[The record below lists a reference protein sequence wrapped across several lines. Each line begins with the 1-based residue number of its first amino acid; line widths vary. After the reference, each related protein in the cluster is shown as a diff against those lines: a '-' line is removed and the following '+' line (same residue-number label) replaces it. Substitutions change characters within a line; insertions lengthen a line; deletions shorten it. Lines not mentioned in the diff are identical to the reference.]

1 MGKFTR
7 ATENL
12 ENFKNFQTAN
22 VTRWNSKLKMIGSL
36 SDILQ
41 NKIDVLNTVHKLSL
55 HERSVLKELRHPQ
68 SFRNRHELGLHSM
81 RSDHNIKFCDSIYP
95 WFERPIAFNEQELS
109 P

>member
-12 ENFKNFQTAN
+12 ENFQTAN
-22 VTRWNSKLKMIGSL
+22 VRRWNSKLKMIRSL
-36 SDILQ
+36 SDIPQ

-68 SFRNRHELGLHSM
+68 SFRNRHELDLHSR